1 MKAIDFKR
9 RNDLPSNLEQLLGQW
24 GESKVLHWLIDRGH
38 ESAQVN
44 FRAIDIMTHVCH
56 HDLFFNVSIQV
67 KTGTLQYDKR
77 KAKPRKFFHFHTSKG
92 SKSKQPYREGDF
104 DLFAFCG
111 YENEQIYFVP
121 RWEVNQLTMNVREE
135 SFDIPNLSNASF
147 KNSLDK
153 MYTRLIQ
160 SQVA

>member
-44 FRAIDIMTHVCH
+44 FRAIDVMTHVCH

-77 KAKPRKFFHFHTSKG
+77 KAKTRKFFHFHTSKG
-92 SKSKQPYREGDF
+92 SKSKQPYRARDF

-111 YENEQIYFVP
+111 YEEDQIYFVP

-135 SFDIPNLSNASF
+135 SFKIPNLSNVSF

-153 MYTRLIQ
+153 MYTRLIK